1 MVTPSNMDESD
12 FEGTLVLEKIARIDK
27 LEEFMDA
34 ADDGDLETAQAL
46 MEEADIDA
54 ETIAIVLRKMEDPY
68 DEH

>member
-1 MVTPSNMDESD
+1 MDESD

-34 ADDGDLETAQAL
+34 VDSVDLDAARDL
-46 MEEADIDA
+46 MEQAGVDED
-54 ETIAIVLRKMEDPY
+54 TIAIVLEKMEDPY